1 MFIYQKVQGEYAV
14 IALDYARGSEEQR
27 ISGPVLLDGRKYY
40 EIVYIKKFLGLAS
53 NEITGR
59 IIIDEQDRV
68 ISDKNMLKKIVEVFY
83 YFSLFFGSQS
93 NDLKRALKSEA
104 ALKKDKSDYA
114 DSCVLLQYFSS
125 QDVAGATRV
134 KNILEKYPGMKE
146 ESNKVLKMIVDKAE
160 EYKNSET
167 LTEEMLQ
174 EILKMYEK
182 MHLLN
187 FEEVKLVNTASEY
200 YDEMKKQI
208 RTHRRKIKSR
218 LDKKLQLSL
227 TKLESIMTFYINILK
242 YYTTV
247 INYSSERYKK
257 YLSERDNKCIG
268 NNYSLLRS

>member
-1 MFIYQKVQGEYAV
+1 MMG
-14 IALDYARGSEEQR
+14 
-27 ISGPVLLDGRKYY
+27 
-40 EIVYIKKFLGLAS
+40 
-53 NEITGR
+53 
-59 IIIDEQDRV
+59 
-68 ISDKNMLKKIVEVFY
+68 
-83 YFSLFFGSQS
+83 
-93 NDLKRALKSEA
+93 KSI
-104 ALKKDKSDYA
+104 
-114 DSCVLLQYFSS
+114 
-125 QDVAGATRV
+125 
-134 KNILEKYPGMKE
+134 KNILEKYPDMKE